1 MLDSSGDT
9 PAIAA
14 LRLVMLSPNE
24 QPHTTHYQ
32 VAGLLVDMGMA
43 RQDSAF
49 AQPKLGH
56 HRVFAENQCFPLNP
70 VRDGTAPVIASLC
83 EHG

>member
-14 LRLVMLSPNE
+14 LRLVMLSPNVE
-24 QPHTTHYQ
+24 PHTTCYQ
-32 VAGLLVDMGMA
+32 VAGLLVGMEMA

-49 AQPKLGH
+49 A
-56 HRVFAENQCFPLNP
+56 
-70 VRDGTAPVIASLC
+70 
-83 EHG
+83 